1 MIAFLLTLTRF
12 FRAMWRGLKDPEFRG
27 LFALTAVLM
36 VTGTLFYRGVEGWSV
51 LDSLYFSVTT
61 LTTVGYGDLAP
72 TTPAA
77 KVFTIVY
84 LVLVVFVGRL
94 ASHVLEAR
102 SSDWDK
108 LLRRRGAR
116 KTDAGAHGASR
127 IRQRPRSTA
136 SEGE

>member
-12 FRAMWRGLKDPEFRG
+12 FRGIWRGLKDPEFRG
-27 LFALTAVLM
+27 LFALTGVLM
-36 VTGTLFYRGVEGWSV
+36 LTGTFFYRGVEGWSV

-72 TTPAA
+72 STPAG

-84 LVLVVFVGRL
+84 LLVGVGVLVVFVGKL

-102 SSDWDK
+102 SGDWEK
-108 LLRRRGAR
+108 LSRRRGAR
-116 KTDAGAHGASR
+116 RTDTDSR
-127 IRQRPRSTA
+127 TPPN
-136 SEGE
+136 